1 MNRMKYDHYLIEN
14 TNVGYLNNE
23 EKFYSYLDA
32 MEALVKFI
40 KEDKKNEHY
49 PLHELHPNS
58 RWAINGVKKNG
69 DYITVFSVTTKR
81 ALM

>member
-14 TNVGYLNNE
+14 THVGFLNNE

-32 MEALVKFI
+32 MKALLEFI
-40 KEDKKNEHY
+40 EKDKMDKNC
-49 PLHELHPNS
+49 PFHELHPSS
-58 RWAINGVKKNG
+58 RWAVNGVKKNG